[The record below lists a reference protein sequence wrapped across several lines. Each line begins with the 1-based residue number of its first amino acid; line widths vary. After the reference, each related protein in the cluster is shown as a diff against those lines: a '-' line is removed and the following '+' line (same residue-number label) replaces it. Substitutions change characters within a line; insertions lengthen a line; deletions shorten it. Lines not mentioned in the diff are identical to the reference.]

1 MHADVA
7 LSGLGKPG
15 SWALG
20 PDIGGRVAAGGGSH
34 DRSGLRHDLRGDGSG
49 GSGGS
54 GGSSGSGASSGFDT
68 FYREHYEGLVRL
80 GFLLTLSE
88 DVARDLVH
96 DVFVRVYRRFD
107 GLDDPLPYLRR
118 SVVNA
123 SRSWHRRRRLEQTR
137 ARAAEHPPDVA
148 FEADELF
155 DVLARLPSRQR
166 AAIVLR
172 FYEQMSDAEIAVLLQ
187 CRPGTVASLVHR
199 GCTRLRHAITDRD
212 AEPEPDAGSDAEPE
226 PDTEPQRDA
235 GPALW
240 LDRGPTSEVDGKE
253 ER

>member
-7 LSGLGKPG
+7 RLWVGEPG
-15 SWALG
+15 PG
-20 PDIGGRVAAGGGSH
+20 PIGRDIGGAVAAAGAWQGGA
-34 DRSGLRHDLRGDGSG
+34 
-49 GSGGS
+49 
-54 GGSSGSGASSGFDT
+54 GAFGPPARRDFDD
-68 FYREHYEGLVRL
+68 FYRAHYESLVRL

-123 SRSWHRRRRLEQTR
+123 ARSWHRRRRLERTR
-137 ARAAEHPPDVA
+137 ASAEHASEAHNPGVA
-148 FEADELF
+148 LEADELF
-155 DVLARLPSRQR
+155 DVLARLPPRQR

-172 FYEQMSDAEIAVLLQ
+172 FYEQMSDGEIALLLH

-199 GCTRLRHAITDRD
+199 GCARLRTAIADPG
-212 AEPEPDAGSDAEPE
+212 E
-226 PDTEPQRDA
+226 
-235 GPALW
+235 GP
-240 LDRGPTSEVDGKE
+240 
-253 ER
+253 

>member
-1 MHADVA
+1 MNADVA
-7 LSGLGKPG
+7 LSGVGEPG

-20 PDIGGRVAAGGGSH
+20 SDIGGRVAAAGGSQ
-34 DRSGLRHDLRGDGSG
+34 DGPG
-49 GSGGS
+49 PNDIQRV
-54 GGSSGSGASSGFDT
+54 ASAAFDA
-68 FYREHYEGLVRL
+68 FYRAHYEDLVRL

-123 SRSWHRRRRLEQTR
+123 SRSWYRRRRLEQNR
-137 ARAAEHPPDVA
+137 ARAAERPPDVA

-172 FYEQMSDAEIAVLLQ
+172 FYEQMSDSEIAVLLQ
-187 CRPGTVASLVHR
+187 CRPGTVASLVSR
-199 GCTRLRHAITDRD
+199 GCTRLRHAIGETERAPESDSGSGSGSESESQPGSD
-212 AEPEPDAGSDAEPE
+212 FEKAVEPDLG
-226 PDTEPQRDA
+226 PQ
-235 GPALW
+235 LW
-240 LDRGPTSEVDGKE
+240 LDGEPKSEVDGKE

>member
-1 MHADVA
+1 MQADVA
-7 LSGLGKPG
+7 LSGVGEPG

-20 PDIGGRVAAGGGSH
+20 PDIGGRVAAGGGSQ
-34 DRSGLRHDLRGDGSG
+34 DDPGPSDFQRVGSDD
-49 GSGGS
+49 
-54 GGSSGSGASSGFDT
+54 FDA
-68 FYREHYEGLVRL
+68 FYRAHYEDLVRL

-123 SRSWHRRRRLEQTR
+123 SRSWYRRARLEQIR
-137 ARAAEHPPDVA
+137 ARAAERPPDVA

-172 FYEQMSDAEIAVLLQ
+172 FYEQMSDSEIAVLLQ

-199 GCTRLRHAITDRD
+199 GCTRLRHAITEQ
-212 AEPEPDAGSDAEPE
+212 EPESEPDAG
-226 PDTEPQRDA
+226 TESHA
-235 GPALW
+235 GPELW
-240 LDRGPTSEVDGKE
+240 LDREPKSEVDGKE

>member
-7 LSGLGKPG
+7 RLWVGEPG
-15 SWALG
+15 TG
-20 PDIGGRVAAGGGSH
+20 FGRDDGGGVAAADASH
-34 DRSGLRHDLRGDGSG
+34 DGAGAFDPSRS
-49 GSGGS
+49 
-54 GGSSGSGASSGFDT
+54 AAFDD
-68 FYREHYEGLVRL
+68 FYRAHYESLVRL

-118 SVVNA
+118 CVVNA
-123 SRSWHRRRRLEQTR
+123 SRSWHRRRRLER
-137 ARAAEHPPDVA
+137 AQSSAAERVPDVI

-155 DVLARLPSRQR
+155 DVLARLPARQR

-172 FYEQMSDAEIAVLLQ
+172 FYEQMRDNEIAALLH

-199 GCTRLRHAITDRD
+199 GCARLRGAITEGDTQG
-212 AEPEPDAGSDAEPE
+212 EGS
-226 PDTEPQRDA
+226 
-235 GPALW
+235 
-240 LDRGPTSEVDGKE
+240 
-253 ER
+253 

>member
-7 LSGLGKPG
+7 RLWVGEPGPGPLGT
-15 SWALG
+15 
-20 PDIGGRVAAGGGSH
+20 DIGGAVAAA
-34 DRSGLRHDLRGDGSG
+34 DAWQDGA
-49 GSGGS
+49 
-54 GGSSGSGASSGFDT
+54 GAFGPPPPRGFDD
-68 FYREHYEGLVRL
+68 FYRAHYESLVRL

-123 SRSWHRRRRLEQTR
+123 ARSWHRRRRLER
-137 ARAAEHPPDVA
+137 ARASAEPTGDARSTGVGL
-148 FEADELF
+148 EADELF
-155 DVLARLPSRQR
+155 DVLARLPPRQR

-172 FYEQMSDAEIAVLLQ
+172 FYEQMSDTEIALFLH

-199 GCTRLRHAITDRD
+199 GCARLRTAIADPG
-212 AEPEPDAGSDAEPE
+212 E
-226 PDTEPQRDA
+226 
-235 GPALW
+235 GP
-240 LDRGPTSEVDGKE
+240 
-253 ER
+253 